1 MRMYSHAEFSKFAS
15 NCGWCR
21 GYGCFQCG
29 KRYES
34 YLNEEDKKDEKKED
48 KKDEKKEESKGR
60 E

>member
-1 MRMYSHAEFSKFAS
+1 MRMYNHAEFSKFAS

-34 YLNEEDKKDEKKED
+34 YLNEEDKKDEKKE
-48 KKDEKKEESKGR
+48 ESKGR